1 MGNQDQRS
9 AVSAVIGILRR
20 LTRLVQLVPF
30 VYLILYASYLLI
42 SWFLPDSILGLL
54 DSIIF
59 VSPATSGGL
68 LALSRI
74 LKLCKWHKAA
84 VMIPFS
90 SQIESY
96 IDSFVFTFSEL
107 EIIVINA
114 VIGIAVIIFL
124 ILANKH
130 FFHDG
135 RKANPVRNAR
145 LLQVQG

>member
-42 SWFLPDSILGLL
+42 SWFLPDSILGFL
-54 DSIIF
+54 DSIMF

-68 LALSRI
+68 LVLSRI

>member
-54 DSIIF
+54 DSIMF

-68 LALSRI
+68 LVLSRI

-135 RKANPVRNAR
+135 RKANLVRNAR

>member
-68 LALSRI
+68 LVLSRR

-90 SQIESY
+90 SQVESY

>member
-68 LALSRI
+68 LVLSRI

-84 VMIPFS
+84 VVIPFS

>member
-1 MGNQDQRS
+1 MENQDQRS

-54 DSIIF
+54 DSIMF

-68 LALSRI
+68 LVLSRI

-96 IDSFVFTFSEL
+96 IDIFVFTFSEL

-114 VIGIAVIIFL
+114 VMGIAVIIFL